1 MASSPGR
8 RSSVGLRHRGMEMA
22 RRRLTGMSLDLA
34 AIYRDLHANP
44 ELSFQEH
51 RTAGVVADTLAR
63 LGFAVTSGIGR
74 TGVAGVLENGDGPT
88 VLLRADMDGL
98 PVLEA
103 TGLPYASTAR
113 GIDPDGH
120 DVPVMHACGHD
131 VHVTCLLGASERLI
145 DDRASWTGTLVVL
158 FQPAEEWGGGAQAM
172 VDDDL
177 YGRVPT
183 PDVVL
188 GQHVAPFP
196 AGIAAVHAGVAM
208 AAADSLTVHL
218 HGTGGHGSRP
228 ETTVDPVYLAAATT
242 VRLQGVVAR
251 ELAATDAAVVTVGQI
266 HAGTKHN
273 IIPAE
278 AMLGLSVRSF
288 DEHVRT
294 KVLAAIERIVKA
306 EAAASGA
313 PREPQIAYDEAFPL
327 TINEPGATERTSA
340 ALRAALG
347 DDRVIDPGVVSGSED
362 VGILASAAGVPLVY
376 WFLGGSDPSLFGD
389 ALTTGRMPDDIP
401 SNHSPHFAPLIDPT
415 LDTGVVA
422 LVAAAKEWLGRA

>member
-1 MASSPGR
+1 
-8 RSSVGLRHRGMEMA
+8 
-22 RRRLTGMSLDLA
+22 MSLDLA
-34 AIYRDLHANP
+34 AVYRDLHANP

-51 RTAGVVADTLAR
+51 RTAGLVAEA
-63 LGFAVTSGIGR
+63 LGRFGYTVTTGIGR
-74 TGVAGVLENGDGPT
+74 TGVVGVLENGDGPT

-113 GIDPDGH
+113 GTDPGGH
-120 DVPVMHACGHD
+120 DVPVM
-131 VHVTCLLGASERLI
+131 HVTCLLGASERLAA
-145 DDRASWTGTLVVL
+145 DRAAWTGTLIVL
-158 FQPAEEWGGGAQAM
+158 FQPAEEWGGGARAM
-172 VDDDL
+172 VDDGL
-177 YGRVPT
+177 FGRVPA

-196 AGIAAVHAGVAM
+196 AGFAAVHAGVAM
-208 AAADSLTVHL
+208 AAADSITVHL

-242 VRLQGVVAR
+242 VRLQGIVAR
-251 ELAATDAAVVTVGQI
+251 EVAATDAAVVTVGQL

-306 EAAASGA
+306 EAEASGA
-313 PREPQIAYDEAFPL
+313 PREPEVVYDERFPL
-327 TINEPGATERTSA
+327 TVNEPAATERTAA
-340 ALRAALG
+340 ALRRALG
-347 DDRVIDPGVVSGSED
+347 DDRVIDPGLISGSED

-376 WFLGGSDPSLFGD
+376 WFLGGSDPSLFG
-389 ALTTGRMPDDIP
+389 AGFAPGRMPDDLP
-401 SNHSPHFAPLIDPT
+401 SNHSPHFAPL
-415 LDTGVVA
+415 
-422 LVAAAKEWLGRA
+422 